1 MRYFELVRYF
11 YSFSYFLFVEIEP
24 HCIGKLVGSAT
35 FDNCEL
41 IFLKVFHA
49 LRKTCCVNVRD
60 INFAVFTMKFS
71 SLDSG
76 IEDTDRFASTP
87 SVSFRWFQFLTGDS
101 SFLKRLKKKEKKNRI
116 LEGRKIFQSNIR
128 NDSFKDNAV
137 GCVNFHLNFQT

>member
-1 MRYFELVRYF
+1 
-11 YSFSYFLFVEIEP
+11 
-24 HCIGKLVGSAT
+24 
-35 FDNCEL
+35 
-41 IFLKVFHA
+41 
-49 LRKTCCVNVRD
+49 
-60 INFAVFTMKFS
+60 MKFS

-101 SFLKRLKKKEKKNRI
+101 SFRDLKKKKKKNRI

-137 GCVNFHLNFQT
+137 GCMNFHLNFQT